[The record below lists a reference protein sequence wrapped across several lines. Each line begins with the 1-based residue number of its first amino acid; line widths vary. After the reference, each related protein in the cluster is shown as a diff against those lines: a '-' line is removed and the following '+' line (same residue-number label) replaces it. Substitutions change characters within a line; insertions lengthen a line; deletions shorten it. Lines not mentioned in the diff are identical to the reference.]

1 MQSCQGG
8 FNRGLSIFD
17 VILGR
22 KRIILFKQGKLWVF
36 KHFFYN
42 KETFKALVENYNEDK
57 FRSEFKT
64 FGERN
69 KALMILDSAVFD
81 YLFKFVINPR
91 VEPTNTRTE
100 RVLRSDVVLKKILG
114 TLRNYKETSI
124 HERIMTTLATWEQK
138 GLNSLQILTA
148 KLAS

>member
-1 MQSCQGG
+1 
-8 FNRGLSIFD
+8 
-17 VILGR
+17 
-22 KRIILFKQGKLWVF
+22 
-36 KHFFYN
+36 
-42 KETFKALVENYNEDK
+42 
-57 FRSEFKT
+57 
-64 FGERN
+64 
-69 KALMILDSAVFD
+69 MILDSAVFD